1 MEQANRRLI
10 LASSSPYRRNL
21 LTQLGLTFEC
31 ISPNLDEMPAA
42 GEAAC
47 ALARRLAEAK
57 AAYILLKHPESLAIG
72 SDQTADLEG
81 TTLGKPHTVERAVA
95 QLKACSGKTVHFY
108 SAIAVLTSRRRQ
120 VEMVCTKVKF
130 RTLTEPQISAYIKKE
145 EPLDC
150 AGSFKCEGLGIAL
163 FESIESTDPSALIGL
178 PLISLTQMLSAE
190 QIDVLTL

>member
-1 MEQANRRLI
+1 M
-10 LASSSPYRRNL
+10 
-21 LTQLGLTFEC
+21 
-31 ISPNLDEMPAA
+31 
-42 GEAAC
+42 
-47 ALARRLAEAK
+47 
-57 AAYILLKHPESLAIG
+57 
-72 SDQTADLEG
+72 
-81 TTLGKPHTVERAVA
+81 
-95 QLKACSGKTVHFY
+95 HFY